1 MPGRDRTITVILSIP
16 FVKKFQQL
24 TNTCIYYNWGQNVCS
39 NLVRLCGVCTTTK
52 PKWRHYFMQ
61 VTVRWRH
68 CCVTADWCPA
78 FFRSFC
84 STWFVCLRSEE
95 NSAPDSAII
104 TWLHLKKSLYFIFQ
118 CKTVKRGQEDWCV
131 YSEQWRRLSA
141 GTLVYALRS
150 LRYKILCCMPEYRL
164 RWILSLSRSITE
176 CKRHISVE

>member
-68 CCVTADWCPA
+68 CCVTADWSPA

-104 TWLHLKKSLYFIFQ
+104 TWLHLKKIPL
-118 CKTVKRGQEDWCV
+118 
-131 YSEQWRRLSA
+131 L
-141 GTLVYALRS
+141 
-150 LRYKILCCMPEYRL
+150 
-164 RWILSLSRSITE
+164 
-176 CKRHISVE
+176 HISVQDRKTGSRRLMCVFRTMEKTVGRNTCLRLTFTEIQNTVLYAGVQITMNSLFITLNYWM